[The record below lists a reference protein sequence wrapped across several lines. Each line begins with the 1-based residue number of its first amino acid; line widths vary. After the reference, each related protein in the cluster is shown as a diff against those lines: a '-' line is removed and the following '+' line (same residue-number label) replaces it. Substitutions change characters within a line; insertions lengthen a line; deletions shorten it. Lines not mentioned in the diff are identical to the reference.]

1 MDFANK
7 WERSE
12 NASQARSSTPLK
24 AGLTASIQ
32 QIEKENQRLDQALSR
47 FSAREKELFAKT
59 VEAYKT
65 RDEKRSKIYATEVA
79 EVRKITKM
87 MLQMKLAL
95 EQISLRMR
103 TTTELGDIAASLL
116 PVVDVMNDLRTDI
129 ASISPVTEKGVGDLG
144 DLLNGIVV
152 DVGSVGGGN
161 LSFEAVDE
169 DATNILNEA
178 QVVAQSKISDGFP
191 MLQGGKVRSR
201 LDDGA
206 SKP

>member
-7 WERSE
+7 WEPSE
-12 NASQARSSTPLK
+12 NASHARSSIPLK

-32 QIEKENQRLDQALSR
+32 QIDKEIQRLDQALSR
-47 FSAREKELFAKT
+47 FQAREKELFART

-65 RDEKRSKIYATEVA
+65 RDDKRSKIYATEVA
-79 EVRKITKM
+79 EVRKISKM

-116 PVVDVMNDLRTDI
+116 PVVDVMNDLRIDI
-129 ASISPVTEKGVGDLG
+129 ASISPLTEKGMGDLG
-144 DLLNGIVV
+144 DLLNGIVI
-152 DVGSVGGGN
+152 DVGLVGGNN
-161 LSFEAVDE
+161 LSFETVDE
-169 DATNILNEA
+169 DAANILNEA
-178 QVVAQSKISDGFP
+178 QIVAQSKISDGFP
-191 MLQGGKVRSR
+191 MLRGEKNRSR
-201 LDDGA
+201 LGEVA